1 MVHIFEKTCKTE
13 SNIYGL
19 IEIDD
24 EFVFKKG
31 PCIITILAGPTSK
44 QSINGSLRQVAKLIN
59 PEIDTNYDKDRR
71 ILGLGFGEYKERY
84 ERFTRIDPTEEEL
97 NVFMEKY
104 FYHLI
109 SENNR
114 KIDVLT
120 AMKNV
125 RNLTFVTYCNGAKAF
140 VKIENKLATEMEKL
154 EYTNKEISM
163 ILSQI
168 ALAAISGRIIQRKS
182 TKALSIAFG
191 DILDNEFER
200 NPNIFEDNQ
209 VINGNGF
216 IQYNYNS
223 IGFGI
228 EGDGEHS
235 FKKHMTENEILK
247 EKIQTFLKI
256 SLNNA
261 IDNYYSNDIIN
272 PLTYEKVENAFN
284 NSKKTGGNMEQIF
297 NKLVRDNIPKI
308 IENNN
313 ETAVTRILTDEEF
326 RSELLKKLQEECNE
340 VSLAKNT
347 NELLEEL
354 ADVLEILRALS
365 NLENKSINDVIA
377 IADEKKKKR
386 GGFEN
391 KIFLQKTYKK

>member
-19 IEIDD
+19 KEIDD
-24 EFVFKKG
+24 EFVLKNG
-31 PCIITILAGPTSK
+31 PCVITILAGPISK

-59 PEIDTNYDKDRR
+59 AEIDTNYDKDRR
-71 ILGLGFGEYKERY
+71 ILGLGFGEYKEKY

-97 NVFMEKY
+97 NICMEKY

-109 SENNR
+109 SENNK

-120 AMKNV
+120 AMKNL

-140 VKIENKLATEMEKL
+140 VKIEKKLTEKMEEL

-168 ALAAISGRIIQRKS
+168 ALAAVSGRIIQRKS
-182 TKALSIAFG
+182 TKALSITFG
-191 DILDNEFER
+191 DVLDNEFER
-200 NPNIFEDNQ
+200 NPNIFEDNKE
-209 VINGNGF
+209 VNNNGF

-247 EKIQTFLKI
+247 ETFLNT

-326 RSELLKKLQEECNE
+326 RCELLKKLQEECDE
-340 VSLAKNT
+340 VSAAKNT

-386 GGFEN
+386 GGFES